1 MQLTDTHTHLHF
13 ENFSEDLPAVIA
25 RAETTNVYRILT
37 LGTDLD
43 TSRRSLDIA
52 NRYDFIYAAA
62 GIHPSDVYNCKPNHT
77 EKIHQLAEKEPKI
90 VAIGE
95 IGLDL
100 YWKDVPLRDQLPVFS
115 NMLEVARQIG
125 LPVVIHNRDAHR
137 EMKNFFKE
145 THINK
150 LSGVM
155 HSFSGS
161 IEDADFYLDMGLYIS
176 FTGLITFKNFKNYDV
191 VKSVPAERLLL
202 ETDSPFLAPVPRR
215 GKRNEPSFVKYVAE
229 KVAELH
235 GIPTGVLADITFRN
249 AHQLFKWMD

>member
-1 MQLTDTHTHLHF
+1 MQLTDTHSHLHF
-13 ENFSEDLPAVIA
+13 EHFREDLPAVIG
-25 RAETTNVYRILT
+25 RAQSANICRILT

-43 TSRRSLDIA
+43 SSRQSLDIA
-52 NRYDFIYAAA
+52 NRNDFIYAAA

-77 EKIHQLAEKEPKI
+77 EKIRQLAEREPKI

-100 YWKDVPLRDQLPVFS
+100 YWKDVPLRDQLPVFR
-115 NMLEVARQIG
+115 NMLEIAQQIG
-125 LPVVIHNRDAHR
+125 LPVVIHNRNAQR
-137 EMKNFFKE
+137 EMKSFFKE
-145 THINK
+145 MHINK
-150 LSGVM
+150 LEGVM

-161 IEDADFYLDMGLYIS
+161 IEDADFYLDMGFYIS
-176 FTGLITFKNFKNYDV
+176 FTGVITFKNFKNYDV
-191 VKSVPAERLLL
+191 VKSVPPEKLLL

-235 GIPTGVLADITFRN
+235 GIPTSILADITFRN
-249 AHQLFKWMD
+249 AHRLFKWMD